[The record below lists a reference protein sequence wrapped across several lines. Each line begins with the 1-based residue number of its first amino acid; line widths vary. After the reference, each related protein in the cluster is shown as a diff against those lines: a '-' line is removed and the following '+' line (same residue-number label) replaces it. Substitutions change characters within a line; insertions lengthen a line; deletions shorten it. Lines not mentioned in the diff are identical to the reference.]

1 MTTTFRRTLASAAA
15 ATALLASFALPS
27 YAQTAAPAAPAAA
40 TTPKPER
47 PMHKPGER
55 REHMQQRIAKL
66 KADLKLTPAQ
76 ETAWNTYAA
85 TFKPGERPQRMER
98 EDFAKLT
105 TPQRIDKM
113 REMRAQRAADADRRG
128 EATKAFYAQLD
139 ANQQRPSMP
148 PRCTRDTLAT
158 TAWATARAM
167 TTRAARPALPR
178 HLPSKRQP
186 GLPATGG
193 QPDC

>member
-66 KADLKLTPAQ
+66 GREAAVEGTGEQILVLQDLLQ
-76 ETAWNTYAA
+76 S
-85 TFKPGERPQRMER
+85 
-98 EDFAKLT
+98 
-105 TPQRIDKM
+105 
-113 REMRAQRAADADRRG
+113 ADRLR
-128 EATKAFYAQLD
+128 LD
-139 ANQQRPSMP
+139 RKSVV
-148 PRCTRDTLAT
+148 
-158 TAWATARAM
+158 
-167 TTRAARPALPR
+167 
-178 HLPSKRQP
+178 
-186 GLPATGG
+186 
-193 QPDC
+193 

>member
-47 PMHKPGER
+47 PMHKPG
-55 REHMQQRIAKL
+55 EHMQQRIAKL

-139 ANQQRPSMP
+139 ANQQKTFDAATLHKGHPAHHGMGHG
-148 PRCTRDTLAT
+148 PRHDHKSGQ
-158 TAWATARAM
+158 
-167 TTRAARPALPR
+167 ARPA
-178 HLPSKRQP
+178 
-186 GLPATGG
+186 PAPA
-193 QPDC
+193 Q

>member
-40 TTPKPER
+40 TAPKPDR
-47 PMHKPGER
+47 AMHKHGDR
-55 REHMQQRIAKL
+55 MEHMQQRIAKL

-128 EATKAFYAQLD
+128 EATKAFYASLNP
-139 ANQQRPSMP
+139 AQQKAFDVAMP
-148 PRCTRDTLAT
+148 MHGHGHGKGPGMHRGGPRGEG
-158 TAWATARAM
+158 
-167 TTRAARPALPR
+167 
-178 HLPSKRQP
+178 HP
-186 GLPATGG
+186 GMG
-193 QPDC
+193 QPSQAAPAAAPGA

>member
-27 YAQTAAPAAPAAA
+27 FAQTATPAAPAAA
-40 TTPKPER
+40 ATTTAPKPDR
-47 PMHKPGER
+47 SM
-55 REHMQQRIAKL
+55 HMQQRIAKL

-85 TFKPGERPQRMER
+85 TFKPGERSQRMER

-139 ANQQRPSMP
+139 ASQQK
-148 PRCTRDTLAT
+148 TFDAATLHKGHPGHHG
-158 TAWATARAM
+158 M
-167 TTRAARPALPR
+167 DHGPHHDHKSGQARPA
-178 HLPSKRQP
+178 
-186 GLPATGG
+186 PAPA
-193 QPDC
+193 Q

>member
-40 TTPKPER
+40 TAPKHDR
-47 PMHKPGER
+47 AMHKHGDR
-55 REHMQQRIAKL
+55 MEHMQQRIAKL

-139 ANQQRPSMP
+139 ASQQKTFDAATLHKGHPGHHGMDHG
-148 PRCTRDTLAT
+148 PRHDHKSGQ
-158 TAWATARAM
+158 
-167 TTRAARPALPR
+167 ARPA
-178 HLPSKRQP
+178 
-186 GLPATGG
+186 PAPA
-193 QPDC
+193 Q

>member
-66 KADLKLTPAQ
+66 Q
-76 ETAWNTYAA
+76 
-85 TFKPGERPQRMER
+85 
-98 EDFAKLT
+98 AKLLG
-105 TPQRIDKM
+105 QRRVAEAKAILMQTHQINEDQAYDM
-113 REMRAQRAADADRRG
+113 IRAQAMSRRSSV
-128 EATKAFYAQLD
+128 EEIAQAIVHASEIL
-139 ANQQRPSMP
+139 S
-148 PRCTRDTLAT
+148 LG
-158 TAWATARAM
+158 
-167 TTRAARPALPR
+167 
-178 HLPSKRQP
+178 KRV
-186 GLPATGG
+186 GG
-193 QPDC
+193 

>member
-66 KADLKLTPAQ
+66 KADLHEGFGDGTSVADIVVVEYTVAPGGYFGWHRHGGPVWVISSAGAQ
-76 ETAWNTYAA
+76 PTS
-85 TFKPGERPQRMER
+85 
-98 EDFAKLT
+98 
-105 TPQRIDKM
+105 
-113 REMRAQRAADADRRG
+113 RANAG
-128 EATKAFYAQLD
+128 
-139 ANQQRPSMP
+139 
-148 PRCTRDTLAT
+148 LA
-158 TAWATARAM
+158 
-167 TTRAARPALPR
+167 
-178 HLPSKRQP
+178 
-186 GLPATGG
+186 
-193 QPDC
+193 

>member
-113 REMRAQRAADADRRG
+113 REMRAQRAADADRRS

-139 ANQQRPSMP
+139 ASQQKTFDAATLHKGHPGHHGMGHG
-148 PRCTRDTLAT
+148 PRHDHKSGQ
-158 TAWATARAM
+158 
-167 TTRAARPALPR
+167 ARPA
-178 HLPSKRQP
+178 
-186 GLPATGG
+186 PAPA
-193 QPDC
+193 Q